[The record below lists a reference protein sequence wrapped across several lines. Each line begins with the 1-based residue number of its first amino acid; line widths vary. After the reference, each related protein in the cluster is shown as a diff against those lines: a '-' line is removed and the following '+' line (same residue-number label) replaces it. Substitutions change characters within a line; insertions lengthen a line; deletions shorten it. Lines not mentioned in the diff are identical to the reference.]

1 MDTGQGIII
10 ITEMNVHIIIFYV
23 VHVSNES
30 AKQIDSGVLSSTL
43 TLELAFYGSTLLV
56 QRKSPPIAQ
65 LWWVISRNQLNVRA
79 K

>member
-10 ITEMNVHIIIFYV
+10 INTEMNVHIIIFYV
-23 VHVSNES
+23 VHFAMNW
-30 AKQIDSGVLSSTL
+30 QIDSGVLSSTL

>member
-1 MDTGQGIII
+1 MDTGERIII

-23 VHVSNES
+23 VPFAMNR
-30 AKQIDSGVLSSTL
+30 QIDSGVLSSTL